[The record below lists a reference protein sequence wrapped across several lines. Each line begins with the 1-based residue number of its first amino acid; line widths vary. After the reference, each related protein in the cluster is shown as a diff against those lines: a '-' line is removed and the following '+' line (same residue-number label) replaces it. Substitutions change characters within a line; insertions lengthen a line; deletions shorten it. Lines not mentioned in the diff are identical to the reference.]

1 MELWITETQVPGLK
15 ISCQTTETLRLETT
29 EYQELAVVTTEVFGR
44 MLILDGA
51 IQITERDEFVYHE
64 MISQVALNSHPHP
77 ENVVIIGGGDGGTLR
92 EVVKNP
98 AVKEGILVEIDE
110 RVIQAGRDFFP
121 NLSCSFSDPKS
132 RLLITDGIKF
142 VKEHKNSFDVIIV
155 DSTDPIGPA
164 VQLFSDAFYKDC
176 YEALKDDGML
186 VVQSESP
193 FLNQDVIKMA
203 FGGISKAFPLT
214 KLYLANVPTYPSGLW
229 SFTIGSKKYDPE
241 KPITTNKLDWKY
253 YSQDV
258 HEAAFKLPP
267 FIARIIGQVL

>member
-1 MELWITETQVPGLK
+1 MELWITELQVPGLK

-29 EYQELAVVTTEVFGR
+29 EFQELAVVKTEVYGR

-51 IQITERDEFVYHE
+51 IQITEKDEFVYHE

-77 ENVVIIGGGDGGTLR
+77 QRVVIIGGGDGGTLR

-98 AVKEGILVEIDE
+98 TVNEGILVEIDE
-110 RVIQAGRDFFP
+110 RVIQAGRDYFP
-121 NLSCSFSDPKS
+121 NLSCSFSDPKA
-132 RLLITDGIKF
+132 RLMITDGIQF

-155 DSTDPIGPA
+155 DSTDPVGPA
-164 VQLFSDAFYKDC
+164 VELFSDTFYRNC
-176 YEALKDDGML
+176 FEALKDDGML

-193 FLNQDVIKMA
+193 FLNEDVIQMA

-241 KPITTNKLDWKY
+241 KPLVNPALNWKY

-267 FIARIIGQVL
+267 FVSKIIK

>member
-1 MELWITETQVPGLK
+1 MELWITELQVPGLK

-29 EYQELAVVTTEVFGR
+29 AFQELAVVKTEVYGR

-51 IQITERDEFVYHE
+51 IQITEKDEFVYHE

-77 ENVVIIGGGDGGTLR
+77 QRVVIIGGGDGGTLR

-98 AVKEGILVEIDE
+98 AVTEGILVEIDE
-110 RVIQAGRDFFP
+110 RVIQAGRDYFP
-121 NLSCSFSDPKS
+121 NLSCSFSDPKA
-132 RLLITDGIKF
+132 RLMITDGIQF

-155 DSTDPIGPA
+155 DSTDPVGPA
-164 VQLFSDAFYKDC
+164 VELFSQTFYGNC

-193 FLNQDVIKMA
+193 FLNEDVIKMA

-241 KPITTNKLDWKY
+241 KPVVNPQLNWKY
-253 YSQDV
+253 YSPDV

-267 FIARIIGQVL
+267 FVAKIIE